1 MTIPGAN
8 TVEHFYPR
16 SLGALESIVADTAG
30 FFARHGIDP
39 GLRTAV
45 DLAIEE
51 LFVNMVKY
59 NRGTTHDIRIGMRA
73 QGGGIEVEL
82 TDFDVERFDPT
93 RAAPPDLDAPLDQRE
108 PRGLG
113 IYLVLQVVDS
123 IRYEFRDRQSRI
135 TFSKGVG

>member
-1 MTIPGAN
+1 MN
-8 TVEHFYPR
+8 RMYPR
-16 SLGALESIVADTAG
+16 SLSALQDIVADTAD

-59 NRGTTHDIRIGMRA
+59 NRGTQHEIALEMHAKGRGV
-73 QGGGIEVEL
+73 EVNI
-82 TDFDVERFDPT
+82 TDFDVDRFDPT
-93 RAAPPDLDAPLDQRE
+93 RAPAVDINAPLAERE

-113 IYLVLQVVDS
+113 IYLVLQVVDT
-123 IRYEFRDRQSRI
+123 IRYEYRNRQSHI
-135 TFSKGVG
+135 TFSKGVA